1 MNRRN
6 HVSILP
12 LSAVRIVLT
21 HPLRVFRQ
29 FRTPRTRRGST
40 VSPPG
45 LPPFGGTRQTW
56 KNVVGNQ
63 IAQPL
68 QVFHPGTL
76 DELKQIILVAKPK
89 NCHVRAVG
97 SGHSFSDVAL
107 TTDYLIDPHCLNR
120 VLPLDTSVLRDG
132 FDAQGEHFVHVE
144 NGITLHELN
153 SRLDAMKLGLCN
165 MGSYTAQT
173 IIGAIST
180 STHGSGISLGAL
192 PDAVVSIEIINDEGS
207 LVRIEPTVGIT
218 DPLKFQRA
226 QPAVSLVQSDEVFY
240 SSVVAMGCVGI
251 VYSVILKVTDRY
263 FLREK
268 RENSTWSQVRQRISL
283 NSSLLRGNRHVDLYL
298 NPHPLNGEHRC
309 VIGIRNKVPVSS
321 KVTAR
326 SFLSIIIPQIP
337 GISWFF
343 VWLFNTFYELT
354 PEILDAS
361 MNTLLERVYTNVS
374 YKVLDLGPA
383 NFISAYSSE
392 ISFPLMDD
400 KHIRGID
407 AILDVLRD
415 CRVEGDLYLSVPLG
429 IRFVKESPHF
439 LSMMNGRAT
448 CTVEIPLVNG
458 THGGME
464 ILRKIEERVCNDMYQ
479 GRPHWGQVHTAN
491 RKTIEQVFAATFPAW
506 CANYRSMNSSG
517 MFSNSFTNRLSLD

>member
-1 MNRRN
+1 
-6 HVSILP
+6 
-12 LSAVRIVLT
+12 
-21 HPLRVFRQ
+21 
-29 FRTPRTRRGST
+29 

-45 LPPFGGTRQTW
+45 PPPAGGTRQTW
-56 KNVVGNQ
+56 KNIVGNQ

-68 QVFHPGTL
+68 QIFHPATL
-76 DELKQIILVAKPK
+76 HELTQIILEAKK
-89 NCHVRAVG
+89 KRCHVKAVG

-107 TTDYLIDPHCLNR
+107 TTDYLIDPHCLNQ
-120 VLPLDTSVLRDG
+120 VLRLDTSVLRDG
-132 FDAQGEHFVHVE
+132 FEAGGEQYVHVQ
-144 NGITLHELN
+144 NGITLRELN
-153 SRLDAMKLGLCN
+153 SALDARRLGLCN

-192 PDAVVSIEIINDEGS
+192 PDAVVSIEIVNDEGA
-207 LVRIEPTVGIT
+207 LVRIEPAGGIT
-218 DPLKFQRA
+218 DPLRFQRA
-226 QPAVSLVQSDEVFY
+226 QPSVALVQSNAVFY

-251 VYSVILKVTDRY
+251 IYSVILKVTDRY
-263 FLREK
+263 FLKER
-268 RENSTWSQVRQRISL
+268 RENSTWSKVRRQISL
-283 NSSLLRGNRHVDLYL
+283 QSRLLHDNRHVDLYL

-309 VIGIRNKVPVSS
+309 VIGMRNKVPVSS
-321 KVTAR
+321 KVTGR
-326 SFLSIIIPQIP
+326 TLLSILIPQIP

-374 YKVLDLGPA
+374 YRVLDLGPA

-392 ISFPLMDD
+392 IAFPMEED
-400 KHIRGID
+400 KHIRGIE
-407 AILDVLRD
+407 AILDVIRE

-464 ILRKIEERVCNDMYQ
+464 ILRRIEERVCNGAFE

-491 RKTIEQVFAATFPAW
+491 RKTIEQVFAPTFPAW
-506 CANYRSMNSSG
+506 LANYRSMNSSG
-517 MFSNSFTNRLSLD
+517 RFSNGFTNRLCLD